1 MTRENSQHAV
11 RAPVLTWS
19 MKWKRILKRT
29 ALVVLVLLFVWFQI
43 AYWTSTNDCQRSVPP
58 GGERMKAIKFCEYGP
73 PDVLKLE
80 EIEKP
85 MPKDNELLVGVRA
98 ASLNFID
105 AGLVRGPS
113 VLRLMSGLRKP
124 KFTGFGRDFAGVV
137 EATGKNVTEFK
148 PGDEVFGVKWGA
160 IAEYVR
166 VRKDRVA
173 LKPANITF
181 EQAGA
186 VGLAGLTALQGLR
199 KGKIR
204 ASQKV
209 LINGAS
215 GGVGTFA
222 LQIAK
227 AFDTEVTA
235 VCSTRNMEIARTLGA
250 DHVIDYTKEDF
261 TKREERYDLLF
272 DNVNNHSFSE
282 RRRLL
287 KPGGICVLAGI
298 GSAGLHKGQLGRIA
312 GNFTA
317 AWRSRFVD
325 QKFESYVTKSNQA
338 DLKFLSDLM
347 AEGKV
352 TPFVEKTYSLDQTAD
367 ALRYFEEGH
376 ARGKLVI
383 EIAAVVTRAGEL
395 KADEYALATGLWATE
410 TVRNVGQT
418 REVNH

>member
-1 MTRENSQHAV
+1 
-11 RAPVLTWS
+11 
-19 MKWKRILKRT
+19 MKWKRIWKRGV
-29 ALVVLVLLFVWFQI
+29 LVVLVLFFVWFQF
-43 AYWTSTNDCQRSVPP
+43 AYWTSTNDCQRSVPVR
-58 GGERMKAIKFCEYGP
+58 GERMKAIKFCEYGP

-85 MPKDNELLVGVRA
+85 LPKDNEVLVRVRA

-105 AGLVRGPS
+105 AGLVHGPL
-113 VLRLMSGLRKP
+113 VLRGMSGLRKP

-137 EATGKNVTEFK
+137 EASGKDVTEFR
-148 PGDEVFGVKWGA
+148 PGDEVFGLRWGA
-160 IAEYVR
+160 LAEYVCA
-166 VRKDRVA
+166 RKDRVA
-173 LKPANITF
+173 LKPGNITF
-181 EQAGA
+181 DQAGA
-186 VGLAGLTALQGLR
+186 VGLAGVAALQGLQ
-199 KGKIR
+199 KGKIH
-204 ASQKV
+204 AGQKV

-222 LQIAK
+222 VEIAK

-235 VCSTRNMEIARTLGA
+235 VCSTRNIEMARTLGA

-261 TKREERYDLLF
+261 TKREELYDLIF

-282 RRRLL
+282 RRRVL

-325 QKFESYVTKSNQA
+325 QKFESYVTKPNQA

-352 TPFVEKTYSLDQTAD
+352 TPFVEKTYPLDQTAD

-383 EIAAVVTRAGEL
+383 KIPAVISAGSLTAADYV
-395 KADEYALATGLWATE
+395 LATGL
-410 TVRNVGQT
+410 VRSVGLT
-418 REVNH
+418 MEANH

>member
-1 MTRENSQHAV
+1 
-11 RAPVLTWS
+11 
-19 MKWKRILKRT
+19 MKWKRIWKRGV
-29 ALVVLVLLFVWFQI
+29 LVVLVLFFVWFQF
-43 AYWTSTNDCQRSVPP
+43 AYWTSTNDCQRSVPVT
-58 GGERMKAIKFCEYGP
+58 GERMKAIKFCEYGP
-73 PDVLKLE
+73 PNVLKLE

-85 MPKDNELLVGVRA
+85 VPKDNEVLVRVRA

-105 AGLVRGPS
+105 AGLVRGPL
-113 VLRLMSGLRKP
+113 VLRGMSGLRKP

-137 EATGKNVTEFK
+137 EASGKDVTEFR
-148 PGDEVFGVKWGA
+148 PGDEVFGLRWGA
-160 IAEYVR
+160 LAEYVCA
-166 VRKDRVA
+166 RKDRVA
-173 LKPANITF
+173 LKPGNITF
-181 EQAGA
+181 DQAGA
-186 VGLAGLTALQGLR
+186 VGLAGVAALQGLQ
-199 KGKIR
+199 KGKIH
-204 ASQKV
+204 AGQKV

-222 LQIAK
+222 VEIAK

-235 VCSTRNMEIARTLGA
+235 VCSTRNIEMARTLGA

-261 TKREERYDLLF
+261 TKREELYDLIF

-282 RRRLL
+282 RRRVL

-325 QKFESYVTKSNQA
+325 QKFESYVTKPNQA

-352 TPFVEKTYSLDQTAD
+352 TPFVEKTYPLDQTAD

-383 EIAAVVTRAGEL
+383 KIPAVISAGSLTAADYV
-395 KADEYALATGLWATE
+395 LATGL
-410 TVRNVGQT
+410 VRSVGLT
-418 REVNH
+418 MEANH

>member
-1 MTRENSQHAV
+1 
-11 RAPVLTWS
+11 
-19 MKWKRILKRT
+19 MKWKRILKRS
-29 ALVVLVLLFVWFQI
+29 ALVVLVLLFAWFQF
-43 AYWTSTNDCQRSVPP
+43 AYWTSTNDCHRTPP

-73 PDVLKLE
+73 PDILKLE
-80 EIEKP
+80 EVEKP
-85 MPKDNELLVGVRA
+85 VPKDNELLVRVRA

-113 VLRLMSGLRKP
+113 VLRLMVGLRKP

-137 EATGKNVTEFK
+137 EATGKDMTEFK
-148 PGDEVFGVKWGA
+148 PGDQIFGVKWGA
-160 IAEYVR
+160 IAEYVC

-186 VGLAGLTALQGLR
+186 VGLAGLTALQGLQT
-199 KGKIR
+199 GKIH
-204 ASQKV
+204 AGEKV

-235 VCSTRNMEIARTLGA
+235 VCSTRNVEIARTLGA

-282 RRRLL
+282 RRLLL

-298 GSAGLHKGQLGRIA
+298 GSAGLHKGQLARIA

-317 AWRSRFVD
+317 AWRSRFVE
-325 QKFESYVTKSNQA
+325 QKFKSYVTASNQA
-338 DLKFLSDLM
+338 DLKFLSDLL
-347 AEGKV
+347 AQGKV

-383 EIAAVVTRAGEL
+383 KIAAVVTGVGEL
-395 KADEYALATGLWATE
+395 TSDEYVRATGLWAAE
-410 TVRNVGQT
+410 TTHSIGLT

>member
-1 MTRENSQHAV
+1 
-11 RAPVLTWS
+11 
-19 MKWKRILKRT
+19 MKWKRILKRS
-29 ALVVLVLLFVWFQI
+29 ALVVLVLLFAWFQI
-43 AYWTSTNDCQRSVPP
+43 AYWTSTNDCGRSIPP

-73 PDVLKLE
+73 PDVLKVE
-80 EIEKP
+80 EVEKP
-85 MPKDNELLVGVRA
+85 VPKDNELLVRVRA

-113 VLRLMSGLRKP
+113 VLRLLSGLRKP

-137 EATGKNVTEFK
+137 EAVGKNVTEFK
-148 PGDEVFGVKWGA
+148 PGDEVFGGKCGA
-160 IAEYVR
+160 VAEYVC

-186 VGLAGLTALQGLR
+186 VELAGLTALQGLR
-199 KGKIR
+199 TGKIH
-204 ASQKV
+204 AGQKV

-235 VCSTRNMEIARTLGA
+235 VCSTRNVEMARTLGA

-287 KPGGICVLAGI
+287 TPGGICVLAGI
-298 GSAGLHKGQLGRIA
+298 GSAGSHKGQLGRIA
-312 GNFTA
+312 GDFTA
-317 AWRSRFVD
+317 AGDPALSTRSSRAM
-325 QKFESYVTKSNQA
+325 S
-338 DLKFLSDLM
+338 
-347 AEGKV
+347 
-352 TPFVEKTYSLDQTAD
+352 P
-367 ALRYFEEGH
+367 R
-376 ARGKLVI
+376 R
-383 EIAAVVTRAGEL
+383 TRR
-395 KADEYALATGLWATE
+395 T
-410 TVRNVGQT
+410 
-418 REVNH
+418 

>member
-1 MTRENSQHAV
+1 
-11 RAPVLTWS
+11 
-19 MKWKRILKRT
+19 MKWKRILKRS
-29 ALVVLVLLFVWFQI
+29 ALVVVVLLFVWFQV
-43 AYWTSTNDCQRSVPP
+43 AYWSSTNDCQRSIPP

-73 PDVLKLE
+73 PDILKLE
-80 EIEKP
+80 EVEKP

-137 EATGKNVTEFK
+137 EATGKDVTEFK

-160 IAEYVR
+160 IAEYVC

-204 ASQKV
+204 AGQKV

-235 VCSTRNMEIARTLGA
+235 VCSTGNVEIARTLGA

-261 TKREERYDLLF
+261 SKGEERYDLLF
-272 DNVNNHSFSE
+272 DNVQNHSMVE
-282 RRRLL
+282 RRRVLTSD
-287 KPGGICVLAGI
+287 GICVLAGI
-298 GSAGLHKGQLGRIA
+298 GSAGSHEGQMGRIA
-312 GNFTA
+312 GTFA
-317 AWRSRFVD
+317 ASFRSRFID
-325 QKFESYVTKSNQA
+325 QKFERYITRNDQA

-352 TPFVEKTYSLDQTAD
+352 IPFVEKTYPFAETAE
-367 ALRYFEEGH
+367 ALRYFEQGH
-376 ARGKLVI
+376 ARGKIVI
-383 EIAAVVTRAGEL
+383 
-395 KADEYALATGLWATE
+395 ALAEESTNSHETTE
-410 TVRNVGQT
+410 EN
-418 REVNH
+418 

>member
-1 MTRENSQHAV
+1 
-11 RAPVLTWS
+11 
-19 MKWKRILKRT
+19 MKWKRIWKRGV
-29 ALVVLVLLFVWFQI
+29 LVVLVLFFVWFQF
-43 AYWTSTNDCQRSVPP
+43 AYWTSTNDCQRSVPVR
-58 GGERMKAIKFCEYGP
+58 GERMKAIKFCEYGP

-85 MPKDNELLVGVRA
+85 LPKDNEVLVRVRA

-105 AGLVRGPS
+105 AGLVHGPL
-113 VLRLMSGLRKP
+113 VLRGMSGLRKP

-137 EATGKNVTEFK
+137 EASGKDVTEFR
-148 PGDEVFGVKWGA
+148 PGDEVFGLRWGA
-160 IAEYVR
+160 LAEYVCA
-166 VRKDRVA
+166 RKDRVA
-173 LKPANITF
+173 LKPGNITF
-181 EQAGA
+181 DQAGA
-186 VGLAGLTALQGLR
+186 VGLAGVTALQGLQ
-199 KGKIR
+199 KGKIH
-204 ASQKV
+204 AGQKV

-222 LQIAK
+222 VEIAK

-235 VCSTRNMEIARTLGA
+235 VCSTRNIEMARTLGA

-261 TKREERYDLLF
+261 TKREELYDLIF

-282 RRRLL
+282 RRRVL

-325 QKFESYVTKSNQA
+325 QKFESYVTKPNQA

-352 TPFVEKTYSLDQTAD
+352 TPFVEKTYPLDQTAD

-383 EIAAVVTRAGEL
+383 KIPAVISAGSLTAADYV
-395 KADEYALATGLWATE
+395 LATGL
-410 TVRNVGQT
+410 VPSVGLT

>member
-1 MTRENSQHAV
+1 
-11 RAPVLTWS
+11 
-19 MKWKRILKRT
+19 MKWKRIWKRGV
-29 ALVVLVLLFVWFQI
+29 LVVLVLFFVWFQF
-43 AYWTSTNDCQRSVPP
+43 AYWTSTNDCQRSVPVR
-58 GGERMKAIKFCEYGP
+58 GERMKAIKFCEYGP

-85 MPKDNELLVGVRA
+85 LPKDNEVLVRVRA

-105 AGLVRGPS
+105 AGLVRGPL
-113 VLRLMSGLRKP
+113 VLRGMSGLRKP

-137 EATGKNVTEFK
+137 EATGKDVTEFR
-148 PGDEVFGVKWGA
+148 PGDEVFGLRWGA
-160 IAEYVR
+160 LAEYVCA
-166 VRKDRVA
+166 RKDRVA
-173 LKPANITF
+173 LKPGNITF
-181 EQAGA
+181 DQAGA
-186 VGLAGLTALQGLR
+186 VGLAGVAALQGLQ
-199 KGKIR
+199 KGKIH
-204 ASQKV
+204 AGQKV

-222 LQIAK
+222 VEIAK

-235 VCSTRNMEIARTLGA
+235 VCSTRNIEMARTLGA

-261 TKREERYDLLF
+261 TKREELYDLIF

-282 RRRLL
+282 RRRVL

-325 QKFESYVTKSNQA
+325 QKFESYVTKPNQA

-352 TPFVEKTYSLDQTAD
+352 TPFVEKTYPLDQTAD

-383 EIAAVVTRAGEL
+383 KIPAVISAGSLTAADYV
-395 KADEYALATGLWATE
+395 LATGL
-410 TVRNVGQT
+410 VRSVGLT
-418 REVNH
+418 MEANH